1 MDPSISFRFK
11 VRDNLGSWNTW
22 PLQMTGRYPQLSKA
36 NNSMK
41 TILNISTLL
50 LVTVSVLVTGCGESI
65 PDLVPVTAFVKS
77 ADGEPIGQLKIRLV
91 PQDNSLDGNYIA
103 SGITGDDGKCV
114 LKLPGRQESEI
125 PACQHKV
132 LILEAPESAEAR
144 QAYMSG
150 DPSAVKKELSERK
163 GRPIPDKYST
173 LQRTPL
179 VIEISAERPEIEIVL
194 E

>member
-1 MDPSISFRFK
+1 
-11 VRDNLGSWNTW
+11 
-22 PLQMTGRYPQLSKA
+22 MTGLSPELSKA
-36 NNSMK
+36 DISMK
-41 TILNISTLL
+41 TILKISMLL
-50 LVTVSVLVTGCGESI
+50 LVTIAIFVTGCGEGT
-65 PDLVPVTAFVKS
+65 PDLVPVTAFVKT
-77 ADGEPIGQLKIRLV
+77 ADGEPVGQLKIRLV

-103 SGITGDDGKCV
+103 TGVTGDDGKCV

-132 LILEAPESAEAR
+132 LVLEAPESAEAR

-150 DPSAVKKELSERK
+150 DPSAIEKELGERK
-163 GRPIPDKYST
+163 GRPIPGKYST

-179 VIEISAERPEIEIVL
+179 LIDISAGQPEIEIVL